1 MKILVTGGAGY
12 LGSHLVRM
20 LLDRGDEVTVLDK
33 LCYGDAGV
41 RDLRGR
47 AGFSLVTG
55 DICNIG
61 DVVKAIQG
69 RDAVVALAAIVGDPA
84 CNLSETDTLNTNY
97 ESTKV
102 LVEISKYYKIQRLV
116 FTSSCSVYGANSNLE
131 LNEGSKLEPISLY
144 ARTRIMSEQVLF
156 KEAESMPFVILR
168 LATLFGHSPRMRFD
182 LVINHL
188 TARAVNE
195 GRIQIYGGDQWRPF
209 VHVQDAARAIL
220 AVLGAEE
227 GQVRSEIFNVGANG
241 LNFKIARLP
250 DFFLPI
256 FKDLR
261 VEQHPSMEDAR
272 DYRVNFDKIAALT
285 GFKPQKSIAD
295 GIREMAEAFRSGQIR
310 DFRDD
315 VYYNVKYLYR

>member
-20 LLDRGDEVTVLDK
+20 LLDCGDEVTVLDK

-47 AGFSLVTG
+47 AGFCLGTG

-116 FTSSCSVYGANSNLE
+116 FTSSRSVYGANFTLQ
-131 LNEGSKLEPISLY
+131 LNKGS
-144 ARTRIMSEQVLF
+144 
-156 KEAESMPFVILR
+156 
-168 LATLFGHSPRMRFD
+168 
-182 LVINHL
+182 
-188 TARAVNE
+188 
-195 GRIQIYGGDQWRPF
+195 
-209 VHVQDAARAIL
+209 
-220 AVLGAEE
+220 
-227 GQVRSEIFNVGANG
+227 RSE
-241 LNFKIARLP
+241 
-250 DFFLPI
+250 
-256 FKDLR
+256 
-261 VEQHPSMEDAR
+261 EH
-272 DYRVNFDKIAALT
+272 
-285 GFKPQKSIAD
+285 
-295 GIREMAEAFRSGQIR
+295 
-310 DFRDD
+310 
-315 VYYNVKYLYR
+315 